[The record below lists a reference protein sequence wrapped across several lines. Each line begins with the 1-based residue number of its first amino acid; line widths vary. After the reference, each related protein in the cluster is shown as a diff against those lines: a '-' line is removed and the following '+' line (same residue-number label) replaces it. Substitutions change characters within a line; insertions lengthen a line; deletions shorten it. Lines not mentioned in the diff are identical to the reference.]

1 MSGVLIKQKTA
12 VAVATLMGGREGGSY
27 FHPQPVRLLLMASS
41 FLSPKTNGSHLS
53 LCNVAYII
61 VLLVTD
67 LCHVK
72 RSPS

>member
-1 MSGVLIKQKTA
+1 MSGVLIKQETA
-12 VAVATLMGGREGGSY
+12 VAVATLLGGGSY

>member
-1 MSGVLIKQKTA
+1 MSGVLIKQETA
-12 VAVATLMGGREGGSY
+12 VAVATLLGGGGSY

-41 FLSPKTNGSHLS
+41 FLSPKTNGPHLS

>member
-1 MSGVLIKQKTA
+1 MSGVLIKQETA
-12 VAVATLMGGREGGSY
+12 VAVATLLGGY
-27 FHPQPVRLLLMASS
+27 FHPQPVHLLLMASS